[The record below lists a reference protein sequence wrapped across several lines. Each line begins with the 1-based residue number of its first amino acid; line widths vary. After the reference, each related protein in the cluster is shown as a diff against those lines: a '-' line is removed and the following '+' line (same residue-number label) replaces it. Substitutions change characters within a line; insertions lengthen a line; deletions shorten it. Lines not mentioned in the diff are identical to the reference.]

1 MSVGTIICGL
11 LLVGL
16 LAVALSTSIRRR
28 RKKRRDHYGSL
39 DWPVVRA
46 DVELYVD
53 DKGIVRWRKR

>member
-1 MSVGTIICGL
+1 MNVATVVVIV

-28 RKKRRDHYGSL
+28 RKKRREHYGSL

-46 DVELYVD
+46 DVEIYVD

>member
-1 MSVGTIICGL
+1 MSIATVVVIV

-16 LAVALSTSIRRR
+16 FAVALSTSIRRR
-28 RKKRRDHYGSL
+28 RKKRREHYNAL

-46 DVELYVD
+46 DVQIYVD

>member
-1 MSVGTIICGL
+1 MSIATVVVIV

-16 LAVALSTSIRRR
+16 FAVALSTSIRRR
-28 RKKRRDHYGSL
+28 RKRRREHYNAL

-46 DVELYVD
+46 DVEIYVD

>member
-1 MSVGTIICGL
+1 MSIATIVVAL

-16 LAVALSTSIRRR
+16 LAVALATSIRRR

-46 DVELYVD
+46 DVQIYVD

>member
-1 MSVGTIICGL
+1 MSVGTIVCGL

-46 DVELYVD
+46 DVEIYVD

>member
-46 DVELYVD
+46 DVEIYVD

>member
-1 MSVGTIICGL
+1 MSIGTIICGL
-11 LLVGL
+11 LFVGL

-46 DVELYVD
+46 DVEIYVD

>member
-1 MSVGTIICGL
+1 MSVGTIICAL

-46 DVELYVD
+46 DIELYVD